1 MSGFDKFVLMEKLKK
16 LGWKEAGG
24 DDDPYGMIPPD
35 ELWKD
40 RPHRFYVYDA
50 RDLQNIL
57 GQAIPEDET

>member
-1 MSGFDKFVLMEKLKK
+1 
-16 LGWKEAGG
+16 
-24 DDDPYGMIPPD
+24 
-35 ELWKD
+35 LWKD